1 MKDIV
6 LIAPFKDLYDLSMK
20 IIKNRGYNNIEVILG
35 DLSEGVIE
43 AKKVVAK
50 GARIIISRGGTY
62 TMIKN
67 VVSIPVVEIKIT
79 SFDILR
85 GFKDII
91 NYNGTIGVAGYSNII
106 QGCETIKEILGLD
119 MVKIEIDREEG
130 TEEKLTPYVEK
141 GVKVFVGDTIG
152 SRVAR
157 KLKCKSY
164 IITSGEEAVTNAMQ
178 EARRIL
184 QMSKTEKEKT
194 EQFKTIMDF
203 VHDGIIAVDEKG
215 KLTIFNSMA
224 QKIFGAREQDVL
236 GRHVEE
242 LIKNSKLPEVLKNG
256 KVELGEIQEVGKS
269 KIATNRVPIIVDN
282 EIRGVVAT
290 FQDVTELQ
298 NLEKKV
304 RLNLSKKGFIAK
316 YHFND
321 IIHKSKKIESCI
333 EKGKKYSKF
342 DSPVLIAG
350 PSGVGKELFAQSIHN
365 YSNRRKGP
373 FVAINCAALPPNLIE
388 SELFGYAEGA
398 FTGAL
403 KGGKLGIFELAH
415 GGTIFLDEIE
425 EIPIEIQG
433 RLLRVLQ
440 EREVMRIGDNKVI
453 PVDVR
458 IISAT
463 NKDLNAMVE
472 EGKFREDLY
481 FRINILTLNI
491 PPLNKRKEDIEQLGS
506 FFIKKYCLKYNK
518 HLQGISKEA
527 LNYLLNYNYK
537 GNVRELQGMIQRGV
551 ILSEGD
557 KLGIEDVIL
566 DDENGINN
574 VAYNVAYN
582 ELNEDAL
589 GKEEITFKVQGEKS
603 LKEVEKQYIM
613 YVLKKCNGSIVNA
626 SNILNVNRTTV
637 WRKLK
642 E

>member
-1 MKDIV
+1 
-6 LIAPFKDLYDLSMK
+6 
-20 IIKNRGYNNIEVILG
+20 
-35 DLSEGVIE
+35 
-43 AKKVVAK
+43 
-50 GARIIISRGGTY
+50 
-62 TMIKN
+62 
-67 VVSIPVVEIKIT
+67 
-79 SFDILR
+79 
-85 GFKDII
+85 
-91 NYNGTIGVAGYSNII
+91 
-106 QGCETIKEILGLD
+106 
-119 MVKIEIDREEG
+119 
-130 TEEKLTPYVEK
+130 
-141 GVKVFVGDTIG
+141 
-152 SRVAR
+152 
-157 KLKCKSY
+157 
-164 IITSGEEAVTNAMQ
+164 
-178 EARRIL
+178 
-184 QMSKTEKEKT
+184 
-194 EQFKTIMDF
+194 
-203 VHDGIIAVDEKG
+203 
-215 KLTIFNSMA
+215 
-224 QKIFGAREQDVL
+224 
-236 GRHVEE
+236 
-242 LIKNSKLPEVLKNG
+242 
-256 KVELGEIQEVGKS
+256 
-269 KIATNRVPIIVDN
+269 
-282 EIRGVVAT
+282 
-290 FQDVTELQ
+290 
-298 NLEKKV
+298 
-304 RLNLSKKGFIAK
+304 
-316 YHFND
+316 
-321 IIHKSKKIESCI
+321 
-333 EKGKKYSKF
+333 
-342 DSPVLIAG
+342 
-350 PSGVGKELFAQSIHN
+350 VGKELFAQSIHN

>member
-6 LIAPFKDLYDLSMK
+6 LIAPFKDLYDLSKK
-20 IIKNRGYNNIEVILG
+20 IIKNRGYSNIEVILG

-50 GARIIISRGGTY
+50 GARVIISRGGTY

-91 NYNGTIGVAGYSNII
+91 NYKGTIGVAGYSNII
-106 QGCETIKEILGLD
+106 EGCESIKDILNLD
-119 MVKIEIDREEG
+119 IVKIDIDKEEG
-130 TEEKLTPYVEK
+130 IEQKLIPYVKK

-152 SRVAR
+152 SRATR
-157 KLKCKSY
+157 ILKCKSY
-164 IITSGEEAVTNAMQ
+164 IITSGEEAIIDAMQ

-184 QMSKTEKEKT
+184 QMSKIEKEKT

-203 VHDGIIAVDEKG
+203 VHDGIIAVDDKG

-224 QKIFGAREQDVL
+224 QKIFGIKEQDAL
-236 GRHVEE
+236 GRHAEE
-242 LIKNSKLPEVLKNG
+242 LIKNSKLEEVLKKG

-269 KIATNRVPIIVDN
+269 KIATNRVPIVVDN
-282 EIRGVVAT
+282 EIKGVVAT
-290 FQDVTELQ
+290 FQDITELQ

-304 RLNLSKKGFIAK
+304 RLNLSKKGFVAK
-316 YHFND
+316 YHFDD
-321 IIHKSKKIESCI
+321 ILHKSNKTKLCI

-342 DSPVLIAG
+342 DSPVLVTG

-373 FVAINCAALPPNLIE
+373 FVAINCAALPPSLIE

-403 KGGKLGIFELAH
+403 KGGKSGIFELAH
-415 GGTIFLDEIE
+415 GGTIFLDEIGE
-425 EIPIEIQG
+425 LPIEIQG

-463 NKDLNAMVE
+463 NKNLNKMVG

-481 FRINILTLNI
+481 FRINILILNI
-491 PPLNKRKEDIEQLGS
+491 PPLNKRKEDIEQLSS
-506 FFIKKYCLKYNK
+506 FFIKKYCSKYSKYLN
-518 HLQGISKEA
+518 GISEKA
-527 LNYLLNYNYK
+527 LNYLLNYNYN
-537 GNVRELQGMIQRGV
+537 GNVRELQGIIQRGV
-551 ILSEGD
+551 ILSERN
-557 KLGIEDVIL
+557 KLELEDVTLGEENLINKVENNKFEENDL
-566 DDENGINN
+566 D
-574 VAYNVAYN
+574 
-582 ELNEDAL
+582 
-589 GKEEITFKVQGEKS
+589 KEEAVFKVYDKKN
-603 LKEVEKQYIM
+603 LKEVQKEYIK
-613 YVLKKCNGSIVNA
+613 YILKKCNGSIKEA
-626 SNILNVNRTTV
+626 SDILDVNRTTI
-637 WRKLK
+637 WRNLK
-642 E
+642 ES